1 MLNIMS
7 AIKTINSHQYYLY
20 NMNKKVIHTHT
31 NRKNTYIEII
41 IVFF

>member
-20 NMNKKVIHTHT
+20 NMNKKKESYTHT
-31 NRKNTYIEII
+31 QIEKILTLK
-41 IVFF
+41 